1 MNDNTF
7 VKDYR
12 SILNWGWYKKP
23 LTAHLFRH
31 LILIANIEKGEFQ
44 GITINRGQL
53 FTSLPSLASQTGLT
67 INEVRTALK
76 HLISTGE
83 ITDQP
88 MPHGRLISV
97 VSYSKYQDKPTGK
110 RTGNAQ
116 ASHRQGTD
124 GAHQYKNIRI
134 DTNVSKEEKKD
145 AAPATPDGGGRA
157 EWEIRQK
164 VPDMFIG
171 QFESEEA
178 YLSLMSGEGYDP
190 H

>member
-53 FTSLPSLASQTGLT
+53 FTSLPSLAAQTGLT

-145 AAPATPDGGGRA
+145 AAPATPDGGGRS
-157 EWEIRQK
+157 EWEIRRK
-164 VPDMFIG
+164 LPDNLIG
-171 QFESEEA
+171 HFDTEEQFDSW
-178 YLSLMSGEGYDP
+178 LSGEGYDP